1 MISLSVNAMDGETDV
16 YGLNVSD
23 LQSGIVIGESDI
35 SGTLLYV
42 SEYPGFNGSDISE
55 QSGNYLALKV
65 DVPEGA
71 NVTTELVNG
80 KKGAVDLTA
89 DKFCV
94 YRITDKDT
102 QQIKFTVSKNEESKV
117 SVYSLTGLTLNEE

>member
-1 MISLSVNAMDGETDV
+1 MNGETDV

-23 LQSGIVIGESDI
+23 LQSGIVIGEFDI

-42 SEYPGFNGSDISE
+42 SEYPGFNGSDVSE

-71 NVTTELVNG
+71 NVTTELING

-117 SVYSLTGLTLNEE
+117 SVYSLAGLTLNEE

>member
-1 MISLSVNAMDGETDV
+1 MDGETNV
-16 YGLNVSD
+16 YGLNVSE

-42 SEYPGFNGSDISE
+42 SEYPGFNGSDVSE

-71 NVTTELVNG
+71 NATTELVNG
-80 KKGAVDLTA
+80 KNSPVDITS
-89 DKFCV
+89 DKFCI
-94 YRITDKDT
+94 YRIADKDT
-102 QQIKFTVSKNEESKV
+102 QLVKFTVSKDKETKTST
-117 SVYSLTGLTLNEE
+117 YSLTGLTLNEE